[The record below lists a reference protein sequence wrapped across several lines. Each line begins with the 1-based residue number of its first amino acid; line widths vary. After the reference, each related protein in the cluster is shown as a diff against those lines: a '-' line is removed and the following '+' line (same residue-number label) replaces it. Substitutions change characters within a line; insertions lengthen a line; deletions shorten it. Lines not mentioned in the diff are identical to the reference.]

1 MRSCLNNLFLLRS
14 DTSSDLLICLNISS
28 YHELQ
33 QKNDDISVNNQTLEE
48 QIHFK
53 DNEIEVC
60 VCIFDRISVHLTEGI
75 PVLKNNPDLRALVR
89 NSSHLIR
96 G

>member
-1 MRSCLNNLFLLRS
+1 MRSCLHNLFLLRR
-14 DTSSDLLICLNISS
+14 DTSSDLLVCLNISS

-48 QIHFK
+48 QLHFK

-60 VCIFDRISVHLTEGI
+60 VCIFDSISAHLTEGTGAEKQ
-75 PVLKNNPDLRALVR
+75 L
-89 NSSHLIR
+89 
-96 G
+96 